1 MDNGQTDK
9 NAINIKKHGISF
21 VEAAEVFN
29 DPNAI
34 EFYDIDHSTA
44 EEDRYQVL
52 GDIGNC
58 LIVLVVYTDR
68 NGFARIISARPAEPK
83 EEAVYYEHIK
93 KAFGRN

>member
-21 VEAAEVFN
+21 VEAAEVF
-29 DPNAI
+29 
-34 EFYDIDHSTA
+34 IDHSTA